1 MTGSGCSCQHSVLSP
16 EDPSLE
22 LVQRQAD
29 TINPL
34 CPWTVNTG
42 GSISVHPPPPPPLP
56 IASFELLLLAERQ
69 LRRLVSQRGLW
80 DQLALGL
87 FATGRP
93 YMATGWADSQKWCRK
108 DICSGGDIVVALHH
122 SSFAIA
128 LFIAQHCQ
136 GSRSCFQPEER
147 CVVDRCDRCPWG
159 FHSLESHFLPDALGD
174 FITQNTSI
182 LWLNLTMNQVFFR
195 YFYAMVLQTT
205 NRANN

>member
-42 GSISVHPPPPPPLP
+42 GSISVHPLPPPPPHHLLW
-56 IASFELLLLAERQ
+56 IVASRRKTVEAAGLTTRFVGSARPRAICDREALHGYRLGRQ
-69 LRRLVSQRGLW
+69 SEVMQKGH
-80 DQLALGL
+80 L
-87 FATGRP
+87 F
-93 YMATGWADSQKWCRK
+93 W
-108 DICSGGDIVVALHH
+108 GDIVVALHH

-159 FHSLESHFLPDALGD
+159 FHCLESHFLPDALGD

-205 NRANN
+205 NRSNN